1 MWLISQTVRDVCFG
15 GKDSPKTRI
24 AKTRRKPKSIERT
37 SMRAKNRL
45 SGHGAEAEEYRE
57 PETDITPMPPKAK
70 PKQRPRTE
78 PLEDDCLDKITGF
91 VD

>member
-1 MWLISQTVRDVCFG
+1 M
-15 GKDSPKTRI
+15 
-24 AKTRRKPKSIERT
+24 
-37 SMRAKNRL
+37 

-78 PLEDDCLDKITGF
+78 PLEDVCLDKITGF